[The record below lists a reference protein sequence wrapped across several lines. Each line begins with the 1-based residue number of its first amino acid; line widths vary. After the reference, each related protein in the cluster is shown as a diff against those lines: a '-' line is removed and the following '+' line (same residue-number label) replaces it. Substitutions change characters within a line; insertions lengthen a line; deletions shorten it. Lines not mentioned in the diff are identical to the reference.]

1 MSFTK
6 AFFKTSGVCISAI
19 LSSDDVELARNG
31 PFGRLGKALLLV
43 LSRGGEV
50 SLHSDTNV
58 PSYDMTETDTG
69 MEDWGE
75 LKTVVIDVWLK
86 QTKKRIWERFDKI
99 LSTSSNNLLKRSSCC
114 PKGNQILKYQNANDW
129 RFLTDALGTLS

>member
-6 AFFKTSGVCISAI
+6 AFFKTSDVCISAI

-31 PFGRLGKALLLV
+31 PFGRLGKALLLI

-50 SLHSDTNV
+50 CLQSDTNV
-58 PSYDMTETDTG
+58 PSYDMTETDIG

-75 LKTVVIDVWLK
+75 LKIV
-86 QTKKRIWERFDKI
+86 
-99 LSTSSNNLLKRSSCC
+99 
-114 PKGNQILKYQNANDW
+114 
-129 RFLTDALGTLS
+129 LTDV

>member
-6 AFFKTSGVCISAI
+6 AFFKTSDVCISAI

-31 PFGRLGKALLLV
+31 PFGRLGKAQLLV

-50 SLHSDTNV
+50 CLQSDTNV
-58 PSYDMTETDTG
+58 PSYDMTETDIG

-75 LKTVVIDVWLK
+75 LKIV
-86 QTKKRIWERFDKI
+86 
-99 LSTSSNNLLKRSSCC
+99 
-114 PKGNQILKYQNANDW
+114 
-129 RFLTDALGTLS
+129 LTDV